1 MGNTKKVGSSG
12 RYGSRYGVGVKKRVL
27 AVEKRMAKK
36 IPCPFCGFSK
46 TKRTAPGLYLCM
58 KCGAN
63 FTGGAYEPQTLIGK
77 TINKMV
83 SQKQFLA
90 GAQELAKV
98 QESSFSDI
106 EREVEKALTSGAP
119 SNAPVAEE
127 KKSKKKKAKE
137 AKEEVIVDE
146 VEDEE
151 VKEVESKEE
160 EQ

>member
-58 KCGAN
+58 KCSAN

-106 EREVEKALTSGAP
+106 EREVEKALTSDAP
-119 SNAPVAEE
+119 SSAPAIEE
-127 KKSKKKKAKE
+127 KKSKKKK

-151 VKEVESKEE
+151 LKEVEDKEE